1 MSRYCRMP
9 PKRKKVTP
17 GGDQQKKRIATLRS
31 AVREAAAARRA
42 RQAEV
47 QESTPVRDRDV
58 EMSQAEA
65 SSSSRPTARP
75 ITAEDLVA
83 VITGVLQAQQAQQPP
98 PPPPPPP
105 PAPVVKTA
113 ASLITDFVRI
123 SPPTFT
129 GEGDPILAEKW
140 EEQIDKHLDALE
152 VKDEAMKIKIGRA
165 HV

>member
-17 GGDQQKKRIATLRS
+17 GSDQQKKRIATLRS

-47 QESTPVRDRDV
+47 QESTPVRDRSV

-65 SSSSRPTARP
+65 SSSSRPAARP

-83 VITGVLQAQQAQQPP
+83 VITGVLQAQ
-98 PPPPPPP
+98 
-105 PAPVVKTA
+105 
-113 ASLITDFVRI
+113 
-123 SPPTFT
+123 
-129 GEGDPILAEKW
+129 
-140 EEQIDKHLDALE
+140 
-152 VKDEAMKIKIGRA
+152 
-165 HV
+165 